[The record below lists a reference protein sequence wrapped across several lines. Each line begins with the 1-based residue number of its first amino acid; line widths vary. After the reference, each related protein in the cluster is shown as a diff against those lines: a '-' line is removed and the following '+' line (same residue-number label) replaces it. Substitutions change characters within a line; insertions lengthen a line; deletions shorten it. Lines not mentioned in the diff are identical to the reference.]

1 MEAEQGG
8 SQIVRLR
15 GTGGV
20 VDILIASFLPDLM
33 QKPTP
38 CSYEDC
44 CELNDDAELEVYITL
59 HCERAHV
66 ALSLFCM
73 TVTLLLQGVREACSP
88 VQLLQL
94 LQAHLYPEK
103 YATEL
108 AAQWRARVFIYSK
121 IKAHINRLSQPPSS
135 PLHFRQSNGSP
146 IVGSVQPAL
155 SDDEDVV
162 SELEELLLRAKLVP
176 TSLRRPIA
184 VMLRAAG
191 IGSSEALEQRLSR
204 DPNFLVTHL
213 SLSQKQASALLSYV
227 LTRLWVVCLRMST
240 NVLVFDSENDC
251 FCRLMLSLHMSV
263 LFAAAAG

>member
-1 MEAEQGG
+1 MAAEQGG

-15 GTGGV
+15 GTGGM
-20 VDILIASFLPDLM
+20 VDISIASFLPDLM
-33 QKPTP
+33 QQPTP

-66 ALSLFCM
+66 ALNLFCT

-103 YATEL
+103 DATEL

-121 IKAHINRLSQPPSS
+121 IKGRRKRLSQPP
-135 PLHFRQSNGSP
+135 SNGSP

-162 SELEELLLRAKLVP
+162 SELEELLSRAKLVP

-184 VMLRAAG
+184 VMLYAAG
-191 IGSSEALEQRLSR
+191 IVSSEALEQRLSR
-204 DPNFLVTHL
+204 DPNFLVAHL
-213 SLSQKQASALLSYV
+213 SLSQKQASTLLSNV
-227 LTRLWVVCLRMST
+227 LTRLWVVCLRMSN

-251 FCRLMLSLHMSV
+251 FYRLMLSLHMSV